1 MYRKGLIGML
11 RDHPVSIHELAVMLG
26 QPAKDVEDDMRHLI
40 KSLRNMPYRA
50 VVIPAACRKCGFTF
64 NKDKLHKPGKCPK
77 RNSTWTSEP
86 MISIEEK

>member
-26 QPAKDVEDDMRHLI
+26 QPAKDVEDDMHHLI

-77 RNSTWTSEP
+77 CNSTWTSEP